1 VLEEVHERLAGVV
14 IENLPYD
21 QLIPRYDR
29 PETLFYLDPP
39 YWGCE
44 SVYGRELFSREEFT
58 RLAELLRGIKGR
70 FILSLN
76 DHPGVRKCFAGFE
89 MEVVETTYAMGYR
102 TGKET
107 QRVRELLI
115 SNTVK

>member
-1 VLEEVHERLAGVV
+1 M

-29 PETLFYLDPP
+29 AETLFYLDPP

-44 SVYGRELFSREEFT
+44 GVYGQELFSREEFT

-89 MEVVETTYAMGYR
+89 MEVVETKYSVAFH
-102 TGKET
+102 TGKEA
-107 QRVRELLI
+107 QKVRELLI
-115 SNTVK
+115 SNTGK